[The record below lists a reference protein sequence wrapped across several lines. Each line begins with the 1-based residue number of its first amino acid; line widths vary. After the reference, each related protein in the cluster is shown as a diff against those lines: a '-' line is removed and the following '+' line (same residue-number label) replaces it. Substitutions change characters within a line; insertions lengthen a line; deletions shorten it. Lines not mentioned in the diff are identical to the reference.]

1 MNSKIVA
8 VLLTILCLLLG
19 AGLAYRHTT
28 ATEDKRKDVQTITHY
43 SNEVVD
49 VTRKLK
55 ETELVNVSL
64 ERDYATQ
71 SEELKH
77 YSNRIVSISANMAK
91 VQSDAQTAA
100 ETAREELRRRET
112 RITELESQRDGMT
125 QKMNELTNSI
135 TGLETQIADTQRKL
149 EASEGDRE
157 FLLKELKRM
166 QAEKSELER
175 QFNDLAQLREQ
186 VKRLRDELSIS
197 RRLEWIR
204 RGLYGSL
211 KGGEL
216 LRRGFT
222 AANGQT
228 NYNLDV
234 EIRRDGG
241 AQVLTNAPAADSS
254 VTTNANANADA
265 NPSAKP

>member
-8 VLLTILCLLLG
+8 ILLTIVCLLLA

-28 ATEDKRKDVQTITHY
+28 ATDEKRKDVLTITHY

-49 VTRKLK
+49 VTRKFK
-55 ETELVNVSL
+55 EQELVNVAL
-64 ERDYATQ
+64 ERDYASQ
-71 SEELKH
+71 GEELKS
-77 YSNRIVSISANMAK
+77 YSNRFVAVTTTMAK

-100 ETAREELRRRET
+100 ETAKAELRRRDS
-112 RITELESQRDGMT
+112 RITDLESQREGMT
-125 QKMNELTNSI
+125 QKMGELTNSI
-135 TGLETQIADTQRKL
+135 SGLELQIADTQHKL

-157 FLLKELKRM
+157 FLLKELKRL

-175 QFNDLAQLREQ
+175 QFSDLAQLREQ
-186 VKRLRDELSIS
+186 VRRLRDELSIS

-216 LRRGFT
+216 LRRGM
-222 AANGQT
+222 ASANTRT
-228 NYNLDV
+228 NFNLDV
-234 EIRRDGG
+234 EIRREGG
-241 AQVLTNAPAADSS
+241 AEILTNSPPVVEPAI
-254 VTTNANANADA
+254 TTNA
-265 NPSAKP
+265 SSTVRE

>member
-8 VLLTILCLLLG
+8 ILLTILCLLLG

-28 ATEDKRKDVQTITHY
+28 ATTEKRQDVKTITHY

-55 ETELVNVSL
+55 EQELVNVSL
-64 ERDYATQ
+64 ERDYTTQ

-77 YSNRIVSISANMAK
+77 YSNRIVALNANIAK
-91 VQSDAQTAA
+91 VQSDAQSAA
-100 ETAREELRRRET
+100 ETAKEELRRRDT

-135 TGLETQIADTQRKL
+135 TGLELQIADTQRKL

-157 FLLKELKRM
+157 FLLKELKRL

-216 LRRGFT
+216 LRRGFQT
-222 AANGQT
+222 ATTRT
-228 NYNLDV
+228 NFNLDV

-241 AQVLTNAPAADSS
+241 VEVLTNAPAADTT
-254 VTTNANANADA
+254 VTTNASSNV
-265 NPSAKP
+265 KP